1 MNGQLA
7 AASQK
12 TPVVSLDTIRE
23 FFVSIT
29 RLRER
34 SKNFAM

>member
-1 MNGQLA
+1 MKDQLA
-7 AASQK
+7 AALQK

-29 RLRER
+29 RLRKE
-34 SKNFAM
+34 

>member
-1 MNGQLA
+1 MKGQLA

-29 RLRER
+29 RER

>member
-1 MNGQLA
+1 MRDQLA

-34 SKNFAM
+34 SNNFAM